1 MVQTDGTIARSSRRT
16 SRQTSV
22 PDPDPLSQSWL
33 LTLCR
38 RLEPA
43 RVPPFEVKLEDGTI
57 YRLTG
62 GARTVDSDAEP
73 NFRLTVRTRRGLN
86 ALASL
91 DELQLGSA
99 YMHGD
104 LDVDGNFLSC
114 LDLREVLRDRHP
126 VWSLLRF
133 AVPLVLGQRRSDDAW
148 VPHHYDFGNEF
159 YWAFLDKRYG
169 LYSQALYTSE
179 RESLEQAVTNK
190 LEYIVDVCR
199 LSPGAHVLDVGA
211 GWGAFEKFIAPK
223 GIHSTML
230 TISHEQYK
238 FLSESFIKQKM
249 PGRLRV
255 VRDSIFTY
263 DSSEQYDAIVVL
275 GVMEH
280 LPDYPRLF
288 ARFSHLLKPGGRIYM
303 DFAANRRKF
312 SVSTFTHRHVFPGNH
327 TPVFLPGLFR
337 GAAASEFEP
346 IALHN
351 DRHSYYLTLQAW
363 ARNLEAAREAVVP
376 VVGEQVYRLFRLYL
390 WGGAHQLQRN
400 GSLESYRVVF
410 QRARGRPSSEIGCYK
425 PL

>member
-1 MVQTDGTIARSSRRT
+1 MVQAHGTIARSTEHTSTRT
-16 SRQTSV
+16 AV
-22 PDPDPLSQSWL
+22 PGPDPLSQPALS
-33 LTLCR
+33 TLCR
-38 RLEPA
+38 RLGSA
-43 RVPPFEVKLEDGTI
+43 RVPPFEVELENGTT
-57 YRLTG
+57 YRLAG
-62 GARTVDSDAEP
+62 GARPVESDDEP
-73 NFRLTVRTRRGLN
+73 RFRLRVRTRR
-86 ALASL
+86 ALDALSSL
-91 DELQLGSA
+91 DELQLGAA
-99 YMHGD
+99 YMQGD
-104 LDVDGNFLSC
+104 LDIDGDFLSC
-114 LDLREVLRDRHP
+114 LDLRQVLSDRHP
-126 VWSLLRF
+126 LWSLLRF
-133 AVPLVLGQRRSDDAW
+133 AVPLVLGQRRSDESW

-179 RESLEQAVTNK
+179 SESLEQAVTNK
-190 LEYIVDVCR
+190 LEYVADVCR
-199 LSPGAHVLDVGA
+199 LRPGAHVLDVGA

-238 FLSESFIKQKM
+238 FLSESFVRQEM
-249 PGRLRV
+249 PARLRV

-263 DSSEQYDAIVVL
+263 DSPEQYDAIVIL

-288 ARFSHLLKPGGRIYM
+288 ARFSRLLKPGGRVYM

-337 GAAASEFEP
+337 AAAASEFEP

-363 ARNLEAAREAVVP
+363 ARNLEAARSTVVP
-376 VVGEQVYRLFRLYL
+376 LVGEQVYRLFRLYL
-390 WGGAHQLQRN
+390 WGGAHQLQRS

-410 QRARGRPSSEIGCYK
+410 QRARGRPSPEIGCYQ